1 MKIKYILLFI
11 LSILNIKVLY
21 SQIVIDNFSGP
32 LTNWT
37 NTFSSGTLTNSGAEL
52 NVNMTTVDGGSFQEM
67 TLTFPT
73 PQDFSSTP
81 VICFDL
87 KVPLAAP
94 ANAFNRLDIRLVDN
108 LGVQTNNATSLW
120 VLNPPTRNGSYVT
133 YCMDYTGKFKNS
145 SNTPVNSTQ
154 IKKIIFYVN
163 GGSNWVVG
171 DLFYMDNLTRKP
183 SPPAFIS
190 NVGGGSGAGFLN
202 QSFVLPTDS
211 AIYRLTDDNGNFQRT
226 SVFFNRLYDFDNDFD
241 KYFNVYF
248 GCYDAIG
255 ADGLTFAIQNAGL
268 DKVGGGGGAMGYGIS
283 TLFPLVTF
291 PNSVGIEFDTWD
303 NTVNGITNDIP
314 SDHLAVDLNGD
325 ENGMMAGSRVNLGNI
340 EDNVI
345 HLIRIQYIAATKKLS
360 IYIDGVAKLSNFT
373 VDIGAKFPAG
383 KAYWGWTASTG
394 GNMNEQWFS
403 YNGTPTPPTYSTAC
417 SDPLPVELISFS
429 GYSIDNKTVK
439 LDWSTAVEINN
450 KEFKLMRS
458 VDSREWVE
466 LGIVKGK
473 GNSGKLVDYTFIDYF
488 ASKNTNYYQ
497 LIQVDQDD
505 KKKLS
510 SIIVVNLDHNE
521 TEVVIYPNP
530 VTDVIKIRDYSIKGS
545 MAVELINNIGEVV
558 FSEILMSKEY
568 EYEIV
573 VRQYPRGMYM
583 LRTIS
588 GNKIS
593 QSKIML
599 H

>member
-183 SPPAFIS
+183 SPTLLIKA
-190 NVGGGSGAGFLN
+190 GGLGFL
-202 QSFVLPTDS
+202 V
-211 AIYRLTDDNGNFQRT
+211 RL
-226 SVFFNRLYDFDNDFD
+226 
-241 KYFNVYF
+241 
-248 GCYDAIG
+248 
-255 ADGLTFAIQNAGL
+255 
-268 DKVGGGGGAMGYGIS
+268 
-283 TLFPLVTF
+283 
-291 PNSVGIEFDTWD
+291 
-303 NTVNGITNDIP
+303 
-314 SDHLAVDLNGD
+314 
-325 ENGMMAGSRVNLGNI
+325 
-340 EDNVI
+340 
-345 HLIRIQYIAATKKLS
+345 
-360 IYIDGVAKLSNFT
+360 
-373 VDIGAKFPAG
+373 
-383 KAYWGWTASTG
+383 
-394 GNMNEQWFS
+394 
-403 YNGTPTPPTYSTAC
+403 
-417 SDPLPVELISFS
+417 
-429 GYSIDNKTVK
+429 
-439 LDWSTAVEINN
+439 
-450 KEFKLMRS
+450 
-458 VDSREWVE
+458 
-466 LGIVKGK
+466 
-473 GNSGKLVDYTFIDYF
+473 
-488 ASKNTNYYQ
+488 
-497 LIQVDQDD
+497 
-505 KKKLS
+505 
-510 SIIVVNLDHNE
+510 
-521 TEVVIYPNP
+521 
-530 VTDVIKIRDYSIKGS
+530 S
-545 MAVELINNIGEVV
+545 M
-558 FSEILMSKEY
+558 
-568 EYEIV
+568 
-573 VRQYPRGMYM
+573 
-583 LRTIS
+583 
-588 GNKIS
+588 
-593 QSKIML
+593 
-599 H
+599 